1 MGQGVK
7 IANAEKAFLKL
18 INKFNIPFVTARN
31 ANDIVESDHR
41 LLVGRPGTFAQ
52 RGANFAVQTCDCY
65 LAIGTRLSLSQTG
78 YNSHDYAR
86 NAKLIMVD
94 IDEAELNKKTLDV
107 DVKIKLDAK
116 IFIKMLNDELSKANF
131 QKIDR
136 TKWTKHCSDLRSK
149 YPVVLPEHRSQK
161 KRTLIL
167 IFL

>member
-1 MGQGVK
+1 M
-7 IANAEKAFLKL
+7 
-18 INKFNIPFVTARN
+18 TARN

-94 IDEAELNKKTLDV
+94 IDEAELNK
-107 DVKIKLDAK
+107 
-116 IFIKMLNDELSKANF
+116 NS
-131 QKIDR
+131 R
-136 TKWTKHCSDLRSK
+136 C
-149 YPVVLPEHRSQK
+149 
-161 KRTLIL
+161 
-167 IFL
+167 